1 LPYCSYCLPNG
12 LYELYLDDSLYYQN
26 THRHGYVTF
35 YSITGGGTQNIT
47 LTGTTNSS
55 QLFDVG
61 GVQKGVQDDDEIDK
75 KNEDDDS
82 NLLSNEGV
90 LAGIIIG
97 AVILGAI
104 VLGGI
109 W

>member
-1 LPYCSYCLPNG
+1 
-12 LYELYLDDSLYYQN
+12 LYLDDSLYYLN
-26 THRHGYVTF
+26 SRRHAFVTF
-35 YSITGGGTQNIT
+35 SSLTGDGTQNIT

-55 QLFDVG
+55 QLFSVG
-61 GVQKGVQDDDEIDK
+61 FKPSDGENDDDVNK
-75 KNEDDDS
+75 KSNDDDS
-82 NLLSNEGV
+82 NLLSNSGV

-97 AVILGAI
+97 AVILSGV